1 MDTKDVDQHSSIENC
16 NSVKPPLDIRKTR
29 TRFCMLALVSVFC
42 FGMYYTHDNPAPL
55 ELQLIDELNID
66 NLRFNLLFSAFSF
79 PNIFMPIIFGYLID
93 RFCVRKIIY
102 TVSTIALIGQGIF
115 ALAISLK
122 NYPTAVIGRALFG
135 IGAESLELAQTI
147 ILVNWFTGKELS
159 MSIGLGN
166 SISFL
171 GIMMNQNLQPIIADH
186 TSVSFAIWVGFILCT
201 IFFFT
206 SIFIVKLD
214 KKKDDSIFGNEKPE
228 NAENGNEKFTFR
240 DIKKLTA
247 SYWLI
252 IFNYLST
259 ASVVYCFSNIT
270 SGYFQIRFGYDPMK
284 SGNIMSAVFGVCAF
298 LSPFIGFIVDRI
310 GRRLILV
317 IVSCFF
323 IMIAHILFIV
333 TPDSSEPIY
342 PIFYLIL
349 IGLAYSVHSTALWS
363 ALPFTVDE
371 KVLGTAYGSS
381 YSLSNIG
388 FFTVPLIIGT
398 LQENTKTM
406 HGYFW
411 VGIFFILLA
420 FTGVCTGLALLI
432 IDKKKG
438 GSLNSKSPHI
448 AQPNSMNF
456 RSKRHFIHRFRSFGN
471 LNNHHYIS
479 AKVMHHSNSL

>member
-1 MDTKDVDQHSSIENC
+1 M
-16 NSVKPPLDIRKTR
+16 
-29 TRFCMLALVSVFC
+29 
-42 FGMYYTHDNPAPL
+42 
-55 ELQLIDELNID
+55 
-66 NLRFNLLFSAFSF
+66 
-79 PNIFMPIIFGYLID
+79 ID

-102 TVSTIALIGQGIF
+102 AVSTTALIGQGIF
-115 ALAISLK
+115 ALSITLR
-122 NYPTAVIGRALFG
+122 NYPMAIVGRALFG

-147 ILVNWFTGKELS
+147 ILVNWFTGRELS

-171 GIMMNQNLQPIIADH
+171 GLMMNQNLQPIIAEH
-186 TSVSFAIWVGFILCT
+186 TSVSFAIWVGFFLCT

-206 SIFIVKLD
+206 SIFVVKLD
-214 KKKDDSIFGNEKPE
+214 KKKDNLLYD
-228 NAENGNEKFTFR
+228 NGKTEQTGTKNEKFKFS
-240 DIKKLTA
+240 DIKKLTTI
-247 SYWLI
+247 YWLI

-270 SGYFQIRFGYDPMK
+270 SGYFQIRFGYDFVK

-298 LSPFIGFIVDRI
+298 LSPFIGFIVDRV
-310 GRRLILV
+310 GRRLTLV
-317 IVSCFF
+317 LISCSL
-323 IMIAHILFIV
+323 IMIAHILFII
-333 TPDSSEPIY
+333 TPDASEPIY

-381 YSLSNIG
+381 YSLANIG

-398 LQENTKTM
+398 LQEKTKTM

-420 FTGVCTGLALLI
+420 FTGMCTGLALLI
-432 IDKKKG
+432 LDKKKG
-438 GSLNSKSPHI
+438 GNLNSKSPHT
-448 AQPNSMNF
+448 AQPNSTKF
-456 RSKRHFIHRFRSFGN
+456 RSKRHVMQRFRSFGN

-479 AKVMHHSNSL
+479 GKVFHHSNSL